1 MKNIDKKRKV
11 QLFIIFM
18 IVIALLAGSVTYA
31 LIELNIIYRGN
42 QENTISSC
50 SFNIDIKENNPINL
64 VSTYP
69 MDDNEATKLE
79 PYKFSITPNSQTCS
93 KLQYNITIVSNCDTC
108 TKTNGICN
116 DNNFISSFNQFL

>member
-1 MKNIDKKRKV
+1 
-11 QLFIIFM
+11 
-18 IVIALLAGSVTYA
+18 
-31 LIELNIIYRGN
+31 
-42 QENTISSC
+42 
-50 SFNIDIKENNPINL
+50 
-64 VSTYP
+64 

-116 DNNFISSFNQFL
+116 DNNLCNCNEGYQIDPNLIKYEIFYTRASQNSWKSLIEKAQLFVS